1 MKKRLRR
8 ILLMMMAVTY
18 VAMLSSCHKDVNT
31 TDFRYRDHRQN
42 RERTHDHSR
51 SKGKHDKGK
60 DDKNVAPSSPVTHD
74 WATLDIKLSK
84 RDNHK
89 LYKELKSWLGTPY
102 QYASAKKGE
111 GFLP

>member
-42 RERTHDHSR
+42 RERTHEHSR
-51 SKGKHDKGK
+51 NKGKHDKGK
-60 DDKNVAPSSPVTHD
+60 DDKNVADTGLRRCFRVRPTVGDPTGTHC
-74 WATLDIKLSK
+74 A
-84 RDNHK
+84 R
-89 LYKELKSWLGTPY
+89 EKS
-102 QYASAKKGE
+102 
-111 GFLP
+111 